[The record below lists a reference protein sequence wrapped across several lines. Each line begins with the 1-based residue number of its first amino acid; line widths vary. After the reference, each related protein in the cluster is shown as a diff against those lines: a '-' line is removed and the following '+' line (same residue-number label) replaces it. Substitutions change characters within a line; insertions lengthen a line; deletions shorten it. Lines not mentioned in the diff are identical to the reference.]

1 MGLFPKKSAAP
12 PQRAQTQN
20 EIDLAAEQK
29 VTFRAVFLGVV
40 ASVGGFMFGY
50 VRYVSPFPCTPVAMV
65 HGC

>member
-1 MGLFPKKSAAP
+1 MGLFSKKSAAP
-12 PQRAQTQN
+12 QTQSQD

-50 VRYVSPFPCTPVAMV
+50 VRYVFPGHPCCPIDMV
-65 HGC
+65 HGY